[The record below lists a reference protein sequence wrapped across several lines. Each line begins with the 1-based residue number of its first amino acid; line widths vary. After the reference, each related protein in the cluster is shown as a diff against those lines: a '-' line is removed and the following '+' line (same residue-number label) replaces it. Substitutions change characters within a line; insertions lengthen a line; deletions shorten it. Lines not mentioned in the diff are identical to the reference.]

1 MFLDSTIFMFRN
13 VRDILQRFT
22 HVMYVIYLE
31 ICVYYIRNIVVCR
44 LREKNFSRYKMR
56 TLRRSR
62 FTPV

>member
-13 VRDILQRFT
+13 VRDISQRFT

-44 LREKNFSRYKMR
+44 LRGKNFSRYKMR